1 MSTQTPGQVAAGGD
15 SRVNLNSGDSRINS
29 NSGDGRLDTSSGG
42 GRSNALYFAAWR
54 WHFYAGLY
62 VVPFLCMLAVTGLIM
77 LWIAVL
83 SGIGDEKMTVTPGDA
98 PMALSALQAAAEAAV
113 PGSKATQYVAPLG
126 ADHVAVFAVAAGDAK
141 TGVTLNPYTGEVLNR
156 FAWRGGW
163 YDFASDI
170 HGTLLIGNTGDWLIE
185 AAASLGLLLIATGIY
200 LHWPRNGG
208 TWREALVPQVGK
220 SGRAFWKSL
229 HGAVGLWM
237 SLILVLFLL
246 SGLRWAGVWGA
257 KFVQA
262 WSTFPAEKWDNVP
275 LSDATH
281 ASMNHNGVE
290 EVPWALEQTPLPLS
304 GSLAGQPAVTGA
316 VTIDTVGAF
325 AAGLGFVHRYQMNLP
340 GDEGGVWTISHD
352 SMSNDGPNPAAD
364 RTIHIDQYT
373 GNVLADVRYADYSVY
388 AKGMAWGI
396 ALHEGDMGLWNIA
409 LNTLFCLS
417 IVFISASGLVMWL
430 KRRPSGAA
438 RLAAPPRPDLVPL
451 TKGVVL
457 IGLLLSMAFPVL
469 GLALMAVL
477 LFDLIVLGLVPPLK
491 RALS

>member
-1 MSTQTPGQVAAGGD
+1 MTTQTPGQTAAGGASRQSETTGGQSRQTQTTGE
-15 SRVNLNSGDSRINS
+15 SRVNK
-29 NSGDGRLDTSSGG
+29 
-42 GRSNALYFAAWR
+42 LYFAIWR

-62 VVPFLCMLAVTGLIM
+62 VIPFLVMLAVTGLIM
-77 LWIAVL
+77 LWISVL
-83 SGIGDEKMTVTPGDA
+83 SGIGDEKMTVTPSGT

-113 PGSKATQYVAPLG
+113 PGGKAAQYVAPLSP
-126 ADHVAVFAVAAGDAK
+126 DHVAAFAVASDAGK
-141 TGVTLNPYTGEVLNR
+141 TGVTLNPYTGEVLNS
-156 FAWRGGW
+156 FPWRAGW

-185 AAASLGLLLIATGIY
+185 AAASLGLLLIATGVY
-200 LHWPRNGG
+200 LHWPRNGT
-208 TWREALVPQVGK
+208 TWRAALVPSFRK
-220 SGRAFWKSL
+220 PGRALWKSL
-229 HGAVGLWM
+229 HGVVGLWV
-237 SLILVLFLL
+237 SVLLVLFLL
-246 SGLRWAGVWGA
+246 SGLSWAGVWGA

-281 ASMNHNGVE
+281 ASMNHAAAK
-290 EVPWALEQTPLPLS
+290 EVPWGLEQTQLPES
-304 GSLAGQPAVTGA
+304 GSLAGTAAVSGA
-316 VTIDTVGAF
+316 VTIDSVGAF
-325 AAGLGFVHRYQMNLP
+325 AQTLGFVHRFQLNLP
-340 GDEGGVWTISHD
+340 GDQGGVWTISHD

-373 GNVLADVRYADYSVY
+373 GNVLADVRYADYSAY
-388 AKGMAWGI
+388 AKAMAWGI

-417 IVFISASGLVMWL
+417 IIFLSLSGLVMWWM
-430 KRRPSGAA
+430 RRPAGAA

-457 IGLLLSMAFPVL
+457 IALLLSMAFPML
-469 GLALMAVL
+469 GISLLLVL
-477 LFDLIVLGLVPPLK
+477 LFDLLVLGAVPPLK